1 MRSLPVRIAV
11 VTAVL
16 VAYYFVGNRLMRGPD
31 EDPIFY
37 EARCKRAALNAAKG
51 TDYDPQLLAECR
63 EKGII
68 PPLTSPN
75 GGN

>member
-1 MRSLPVRIAV
+1 MKIRSFMRP
-11 VTAVL
+11 
-16 VAYYFVGNRLMRGPD
+16 
-31 EDPIFY
+31 
-37 EARCKRAALNAAKG
+37 AANAPQLNAAKG